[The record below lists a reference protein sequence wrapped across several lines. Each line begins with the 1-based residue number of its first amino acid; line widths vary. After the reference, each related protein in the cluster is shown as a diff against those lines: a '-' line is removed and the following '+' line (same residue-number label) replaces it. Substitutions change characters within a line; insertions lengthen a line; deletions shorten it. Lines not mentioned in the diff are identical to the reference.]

1 MISIRET
8 SGSCQEL
15 GILAVALHALEDFSP
30 WVSPAGRGLK
40 TAIIATCPVCG
51 VDEPAAVDALRVVQ
65 VGKADE
71 PQRLSWFCYAHNGN
85 YRGIGAA
92 LRKHEAEKPR
102 ERTWTK
108 HESAQVCKLVPTEK
122 NSVGTKSN
130 AAPEV
135 DLAAKE
141 YRCTSPGLLLN
152 HLTKSDYLEAM
163 SVRCRRCPACC
174 SWLKAC
180 RISRLRAATSDWAS
194 VFMVETQGPAEY
206 AALTAK
212 LRRHNLKR
220 RTGDIYNPV
229 RYESVPVDGGRE
241 TLTNDSTVA
250 GLYRP
255 IHDVTAAITSL
266 VNRMA
271 PGGRVS
277 GSANKPKKNKELQKE
292 KETDDKEPRVR
303 IAVVKVSA
311 SEAADIIQRHG
322 VPKVVAD
329 PEEVLK
335 RGRTP
340 RQKWDLSALD
350 SDARLALFL
359 ALGIRVWSGTTT
371 RGAALDVAA

>member
-1 MISIRET
+1 MTTIAANQT
-8 SGSCQEL
+8 ACQEGP
-15 GILAVALHALEDFSP
+15 GILGFALHELRGFSP
-30 WVSPAGRGLK
+30 KFNPAADDVPAHVSA
-40 TAIIATCPVCG
+40 ACPVCSETPNG
-51 VDEPAAVDALRVVQ
+51 TGMVARAVRVVMSTSKP
-65 VGKADE
+65 VSLAWYCFSHHSG
-71 PQRLSWFCYAHNGN
+71 YA
-85 YRGIGAA
+85 GIAAA
-92 LRKHEAEKPR
+92 LAKHRASNPR
-102 ERTWTK
+102 DRSAWTK
-108 HESAQVCKLVPTEK
+108 HESSQVCKLVPTE

-277 GSANKPKKNKELQKE
+277 GSANKPKKNMELQKE

-303 IAVVKVSA
+303 IAVVKTVSA
-311 SEAADIIQRHG
+311 SEAADILQRHG
-322 VPKVVAD
+322 VPKVASD

-340 RQKWDLSALD
+340 DKS
-350 SDARLALFL
+350 
-359 ALGIRVWSGTTT
+359 GISRHWTLT
-371 RGAALDVAA
+371 RGWRCSWRWASAYGVASRLLLEERL